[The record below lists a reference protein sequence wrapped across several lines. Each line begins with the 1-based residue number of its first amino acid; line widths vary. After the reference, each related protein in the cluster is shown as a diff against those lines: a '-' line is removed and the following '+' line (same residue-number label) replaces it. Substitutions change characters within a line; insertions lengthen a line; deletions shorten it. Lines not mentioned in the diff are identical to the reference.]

1 MPQRKK
7 QKKSQEMPK
16 KKSSEKTSEKKKEK
30 TNEIFLE
37 IKPEKISADKCESP
51 VKIDLGKQIAEAVK
65 GLYYVSET
73 DAEILP
79 FVGAKSQ
86 TVSVEEILIQ
96 TKNESNAAIEERN
109 FADFF
114 ARLTEIQDWFGDEE
128 KQTAAKYTVL
138 KNLLEKN
145 LRELKVFKIGKI
157 ELDVYVV
164 GLDAEN
170 ILTGIRTKAV
180 ET

>member
-16 KKSSEKTSEKKKEK
+16 KKSSEKTKEKTKEK
-30 TNEIFLE
+30 TNEKILE
-37 IKPEKISADKCESP
+37 IKHEKISAEKCESP
-51 VKIDLGKQIAEAVK
+51 VKINLAKQIEEIVK

-79 FVGAKSQ
+79 FVGVKSQ
-86 TVSVEEILIQ
+86 TVSKEEILIQ
-96 TKNESNAAIEERN
+96 TKSESNAAIEERN

-157 ELDVYVV
+157 ELDVYAV